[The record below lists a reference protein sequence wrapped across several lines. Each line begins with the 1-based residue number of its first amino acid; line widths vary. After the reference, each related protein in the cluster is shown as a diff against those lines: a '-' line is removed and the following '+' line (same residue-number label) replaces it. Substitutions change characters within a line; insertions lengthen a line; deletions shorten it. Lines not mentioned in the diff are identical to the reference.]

1 MNATGYRPAIVLALL
16 LGAAAS
22 ADAHHSWAR
31 YDNDAV
37 ITLTGVVTRL
47 EWASPHVFV
56 YFDAAGQDQSAVAW
70 TMELDPPVL
79 LRRYGVARE
88 MLEEGARITITG
100 VRARNGAAM
109 MRGLHIVLADGTHVR
124 VSSRV

>member
-1 MNATGYRPAIVLALL
+1 MNASGHRPAIVIALL
-16 LGAAAS
+16 LGAATS
-22 ADAHHSWAR
+22 VDAHHSWAR

-37 ITLTGVVTRL
+37 VTITGVVTRL

-56 YFDAAGQDQSAVAW
+56 YFEGAEQDQQPVAW

-88 MLEEGARITITG
+88 MLEEGVRIVVTG
-100 VRARNGAAM
+100 VRARNGAPM
-109 MRGLHIVLADGTHVR
+109 MRGLHIVLEDGTHVR